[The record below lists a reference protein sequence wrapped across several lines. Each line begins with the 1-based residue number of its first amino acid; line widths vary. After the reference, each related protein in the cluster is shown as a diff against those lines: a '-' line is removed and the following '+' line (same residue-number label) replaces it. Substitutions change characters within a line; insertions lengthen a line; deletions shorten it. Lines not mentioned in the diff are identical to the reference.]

1 MACVDNGGVD
11 APEYSKLLI
20 VGAGM
25 SGISAAAYYKR
36 KYGEDFVIYERQ
48 KELGGTWW
56 MNSYPGMS
64 VPTLLPDRFCTL
76 AHEFNSGQ

>member
-1 MACVDNGGVD
+1 MSFAGSGGAG

-25 SGISAAAYYKR
+25 SGISAAAYYKK
-36 KYGEDFVIYERQ
+36 KYRDEDFVIYERQ

-64 VPTLLPDRFCTL
+64 PPLL
-76 AHEFNSGQ
+76 